1 MNVGID
7 IGGSHVGIGLVNPTG
22 KILKKQDKYIKIKDR
37 AIVDK
42 FIIEEIVT
50 TIKSWEKELHIKVKH
65 IGIAAPGIVTDR
77 KIKYS
82 VNLGLYNYNLKD
94 ILSKYFPNVS
104 IKLKNDA
111 KCAALAEKN
120 IGALKNYND
129 CVFLCLGTGIGGATF
144 YQGKLISPRRSS
156 GFEFGHMVIQKGGE
170 PCRCGSRGCFEQYAS
185 MRKYKNN
192 IRYNLNIPSQV
203 DGIELR
209 KIIKKNIDS
218 NIVKNITDEYIEN
231 LCVGLS
237 NIVNILEPQAI
248 CIGGGFVKY
257 KEILLD
263 RLKKEFYK
271 SKSIF
276 YKYNKPEIVVAK
288 LGNDAGIIG
297 SALFID

>member
-1 MNVGID
+1 
-7 IGGSHVGIGLVNPTG
+7 
-22 KILKKQDKYIKIKDR
+22 
-37 AIVDK
+37 
-42 FIIEEIVT
+42 
-50 TIKSWEKELHIKVKH
+50 
-65 IGIAAPGIVTDR
+65 
-77 KIKYS
+77 
-82 VNLGLYNYNLKD
+82 
-94 ILSKYFPNVS
+94 
-104 IKLKNDA
+104 
-111 KCAALAEKN
+111 
-120 IGALKNYND
+120 
-129 CVFLCLGTGIGGATF
+129 
-144 YQGKLISPRRSS
+144 
-156 GFEFGHMVIQKGGE
+156 
-170 PCRCGSRGCFEQYAS
+170 

-257 KEILLD
+257 KEILFD